1 MDVKKLC
8 FLGTLL
14 VVLCWTQVNCEP
26 IEAQT
31 GSYVFTY
38 FKGNGEDGLHL
49 AYSRDGLN
57 WISLNNDKS
66 LLKPMIGGDKL
77 MRDPCVIKGPD
88 GLFHMVWTVSWKEKG
103 IGYANSR
110 DLINWSPQKHIPV
123 MEHEP
128 GAGNCWAP
136 EVFYDDATRQYLI
149 FWATTIPGR
158 FPMTENA
165 GDGGLNHRIYY
176 VNTKDFETFSD
187 TKLFYDR
194 GFNVID
200 STIVKNGDKY
210 VMFLKDETRQPPQKN
225 IRMAFSDKA
234 QGPYTK
240 ASEPITG
247 DYWAEGPT
255 AIRIAG
261 NWIVYFDKYRKHCY
275 GAVSSK
281 DMQHWQDISAK
292 VSFPKGFRHGTVVE
306 VDKDIL
312 DGLLELST
320 KR

>member
-1 MDVKKLC
+1 
-8 FLGTLL
+8 
-14 VVLCWTQVNCEP
+14 
-26 IEAQT
+26 
-31 GSYVFTY
+31 
-38 FKGNGEDGLHL
+38 
-49 AYSRDGLN
+49 
-57 WISLNNDKS
+57 
-66 LLKPMIGGDKL
+66 
-77 MRDPCVIKGPD
+77 
-88 GLFHMVWTVSWKEKG
+88 
-103 IGYANSR
+103 
-110 DLINWSPQKHIPV
+110 LINWSQQKYIPV

-128 GAGNCWAP
+128 KARNCWAP
-136 EVFYDDATRQYLI
+136 EVFYDDATKQYLI

-158 FPMTENA
+158 FPMTEKA
-165 GDGGLNHRIYY
+165 GDDGLNHRMYY
-176 VNTKDFETFSD
+176 VTTKDFETFSN

-234 QGPYTK
+234 GGPYTK
-240 ASEPITG
+240 ASKPITG

-255 AIRIAG
+255 AIRIGG
-261 NWIVYFDKYRKHCY
+261 NWIVYFDKYTKHCY

-281 DMQHWQDISAK
+281 DMEHWQDISAK
-292 VSFPKGFRHGTVVE
+292 VSFPKGFRHGTVVK

-312 DGLLELST
+312 DGLLGLST